1 MMRIVTGSAKGK
13 KLVSLEGD
21 ATRPTSER
29 IKEAIFSSIQFDV
42 EGRRVLDLFAGSGQ
56 MGLEA
61 ISRGA
66 ESAVF
71 IDNSKKSLDVVKHNL
86 AAAKLEDRAKVI
98 ETDYLSYVSM
108 TPDRFDIVFMD
119 PPYSTGLLENAIQ
132 SVTRVLTD
140 YAIILCE
147 HPVDQTMPEAIGS
160 FKHYKMYRFGKLAFT
175 IYRPAE

>member
-1 MMRIVTGSAKGK
+1 MRVITGSARGCR
-13 KLVSLEGD
+13 LQTLDGIDV
-21 ATRPTSER
+21 RPTTER
-29 IKEAIFSSIQFDV
+29 VKEAMFSAIQFDI

-56 MGLEA
+56 LGIEA
-61 ISRGA
+61 LSRGA

-98 ETDYLSYVSM
+98 ETDYLSYISM

-160 FKHYKMYRFGKLAFT
+160 FKHYKIYRFGKLAFT